1 MYTVNIKRSPKEG
14 TKPVSESWLVAAINF
29 TDVEVKLN
37 TEFKVFAPIS
47 CKASNYVNVFET
59 GDGSFFKIK
68 LAVEDIDGKLLK
80 EEFIQEATDNDSAR
94 NLFGKNVDYGT
105 ILDVVSTNI
114 IGVIR

>member
-1 MYTVNIKRSPKEG
+1 MYTVNIKISHKES
-14 TKPVSESWLVAAINF
+14 TKPVNETYIVEAICLTDIDVILAKELKYYSVNSAKANNF
-29 TDVEVKLN
+29 VK
-37 TEFKVFAPIS
+37 
-47 CKASNYVNVFET
+47 VFET

-94 NLFGKNVDYGT
+94 HLFGKNIDYGT

-114 IGVIR
+114 MGIIR